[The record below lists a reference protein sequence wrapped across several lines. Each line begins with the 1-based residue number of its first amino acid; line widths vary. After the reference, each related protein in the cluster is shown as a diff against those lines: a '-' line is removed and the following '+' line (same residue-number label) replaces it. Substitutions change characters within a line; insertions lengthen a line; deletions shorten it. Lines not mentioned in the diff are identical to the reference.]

1 MLKKSVET
9 ISQVNNI
16 QNGQNQII
24 KKTISVSENIDK
36 CIDEENWKFSNIDQ
50 MIQGNTKEIQMLS
63 EQVDML
69 NHMVRELEE
78 LLEEYH

>member
-1 MLKKSVET
+1 MFCQPSNIFFIHYVYSGKTTVYNASTEELSAITVNLLESSKTMLKKSVET

-36 CIDEENWKFSNIDQ
+36 CIDEEN
-50 MIQGNTKEIQMLS
+50 
-63 EQVDML
+63 
-69 NHMVRELEE
+69 
-78 LLEEYH
+78 